1 VATLQIRAVALR
13 LALVLCAG
21 LTGCA
26 SISADPTAGAAATGG
41 APVLDA
47 SLSAPPADVVEDE
60 PEAIAT
66 ELDAPVA
73 DEASG
78 LPPSAVAVSPA
89 TSPQRRP
96 GNATA
101 QRRPRTGPAAAGIP
115 IPAGQSPA
123 HVETAASESQDPQA
137 AGSLLEPGKD
147 PSRLAEAPRHDD
159 LWERIRAGFAMPPL
173 DTPLVA
179 ERERWYLA
187 NPESL
192 QRMLARGGRYL
203 YFIVEELEKRGMP
216 TELALLPFVES
227 AMNPVALS
235 PAKASGLW
243 QFIPATGKR
252 YELSQNWWVDN
263 RRDVV
268 KSTHA
273 ALEYLQAIH
282 EMHGR
287 DWFLALASYNW
298 GENAVARA
306 VQRNRAAGQPADYL
320 SLRMPNETRHY
331 VPKLIALKN
340 ILLQARELGLP
351 LPPVPNEPYFATVE
365 KTRPIDLKLAARFA
379 GMQVDE
385 FVALNPAH
393 NRPVIAATRNN
404 LIRLP
409 ADRVEGFLDA
419 MRRHEASGKPLASW
433 QPYTLQRG
441 ESLEEVA
448 RRAGVAPAEVLD
460 ANGLSRSARILA
472 GTRLLVPQR
481 QVADESQVEAF
492 AGPRVYEE
500 LRQPEIVHVVRP
512 RETLATIARRY
523 NVAGDQIRRLNN
535 LQDPKAALASGT
547 RLLIQRASSQT
558 VLTTENGRRQ
568 LVPSDAPARTDAPR
582 RDEPARAAPAAR
594 PSQASPTQAAPA
606 RAQPTRPANPPQ
618 AQVSAKPT
626 SAPAAER
633 AQRVAPAGARS
644 PSKPD
649 VRPAG
654 TAIEKPAARPA
665 ART

>member
-1 VATLQIRAVALR
+1 LATSQIRAVVLR
-13 LALVLCAG
+13 LALVMIAALS
-21 LTGCA
+21 GCA
-26 SISADPTAGAAATGG
+26 AMPDGTAAGQSGVAIDRPPAVSVAPAQSASLEAPDPTATTASGIPVRSASLKPASATTTGDAMSAMADAVHDDTG
-41 APVLDA
+41 RHDA
-47 SLSAPPADVVEDE
+47 S
-60 PEAIAT
+60 
-66 ELDAPVA
+66 
-73 DEASG
+73 
-78 LPPSAVAVSPA
+78 
-89 TSPQRRP
+89 
-96 GNATA
+96 
-101 QRRPRTGPAAAGIP
+101 
-115 IPAGQSPA
+115 
-123 HVETAASESQDPQA
+123 
-137 AGSLLEPGKD
+137 
-147 PSRLAEAPRHDD
+147 RHDD
-159 LWERIRAGFAMPPL
+159 LWQRIRVGFAMPAL
-173 DTPLVA
+173 ETPLVA
-179 ERERWYLA
+179 ERERGYLA
-187 NPESL
+187 NPEAL
-192 QRMLARGGRYL
+192 QRMFARGGRYL

-320 SLRMPNETRHY
+320 NLRMPNETRLY

-340 ILLQARELGLP
+340 ILLRADELGLQ

-379 GMQVDE
+379 GMGVDE

-419 MRRHEASGKPLASW
+419 MRQHGASGKPLASW

-441 ESLEEVA
+441 ESLDEVA
-448 RRAGVAPAEVLD
+448 RRVGVTAAEVLD
-460 ANGLSRSARILA
+460 ANGLNRSARVLA

-481 QVADESQVEAF
+481 TVTDESQVEAF
-492 AGPRVYEE
+492 NGPRVYEE
-500 LRQPEIVHVVRP
+500 VRQPEIVHVVRA
-512 RETLATIARRY
+512 RETLAMIARRY
-523 NVAGDQIRRLNN
+523 KVSIDQIRRLND
-535 LQDPKAALASGT
+535 LQDPKTALAPGT
-547 RLLIQRASSQT
+547 RLLVQRAATQI
-558 VLTTENGRRQ
+558 VLTTESGLQRV
-568 LVPSDAPARTDAPR
+568 VPPETAQRAAAPR
-582 RDEPARAAPAAR
+582 QAEPARPA
-594 PSQASPTQAAPA
+594 
-606 RAQPTRPANPPQ
+606 
-618 AQVSAKPT
+618 
-626 SAPAAER
+626 SAPA
-633 AQRVAPAGARS
+633 QS
-644 PSKPD
+644 
-649 VRPAG
+649 
-654 TAIEKPAARPA
+654 ARPA
-665 ART
+665 QPSSQAQSARPPQLPRPPAVSQKPAPKG